1 MKLTKS
7 TLKHLIREEIENLR
21 KEVTDDDVDA
31 IMKARQQGRKDYM
44 DNIDASQD
52 AEDARYSATM
62 RKFAGNAR
70 LIDAYNDGYHEA
82 HYEFMEE
89 MDD

>member
-1 MKLTKS
+1 MRLNKS

-21 KEVTDDDVDA
+21 KEVTDDDVNA
-31 IMKARQQGRKDYM
+31 IIKARQQGRKDYM

-82 HYEFMEE
+82 HNDFMKE

>member
-1 MKLTKS
+1 MKITKS
-7 TLKHLIREEIENLR
+7 TLKQIIREEIENLR

-82 HYEFMEE
+82 HNDFMKE